1 MTEISIKVSDDNLY
15 PGLRK
20 NDVLTIDINCVLK
33 PPARL
38 VQIYDKTVIV
48 LSDSKTI
55 QGKLIATYRAL

>member
-1 MTEISIKVSDDNLY
+1 MTEISLKVSDDNLY

-20 NDVLTIDINCVLK
+20 NDVLTIDINCDLK
-33 PPARL
+33 LPARL